1 MSVRQAIHR
10 MTVDEYIRT
19 VHDLGWTS
27 TELIEGVVYDV
38 TPEFDRHA
46 GTVMTVLHQLED
58 AFPHDVV
65 RVVGSVQLSSTTIMD
80 PDAYVIDGTFPR
92 HPDRPIPIGAVK
104 LVVEVSVTT
113 QLHDGGPKLAAY
125 AQAAVPEV
133 WLIDPRPEAA
143 TLTRHRHPSGNGYR
157 TIDTIAIGENAS
169 HLDATEVLSS

>member
-65 RVVGSVQLSSTTIMD
+65 RVVGSVQVSPTSSTA
-80 PDAYVIDGTFPR
+80 PFP
-92 HPDRPIPIGAVK
+92 A
-104 LVVEVSVTT
+104 T
-113 QLHDGGPKLAAY
+113 QTGPSQSA
-125 AQAAVPEV
+125 
-133 WLIDPRPEAA
+133 R
-143 TLTRHRHPSGNGYR
+143 
-157 TIDTIAIGENAS
+157 
-169 HLDATEVLSS
+169 